1 MARLGRLHRP
11 AAKTN
16 QAPLLPAVRQR
27 GDEFASMS
35 ATTTESPSAQL
46 TPLRRYLILFAVIL
60 ATTLYGTTILV
71 VSTILPQM
79 RGSFS
84 ATADEISW
92 VMTFNILATAIM
104 TPMSGWLANRFG
116 TRTVM
121 VWSLA
126 GFTLATLMCSLATSL
141 EAIVFWRIM
150 QGAFGAP
157 STPLAQSIIME
168 TFRRSEHGFV
178 LGLFGFG
185 VVVGPIIGPTFG
197 GYMAELYTW
206 RWSFYTIVPVGV
218 IATLILRAV
227 LLPDRAEDRKR
238 IRLDWTGFLALSIAI
253 GAMQLVL
260 SRGQR
265 LDWYEST
272 EIVVETFVGVVAFWI
287 FATHSLTAKQ
297 PFLNPRHLLNRNY
310 VLGLIL
316 VTIYGM
322 LNFTPMVLLPPLLRE
337 HAGFPDTVVG
347 VIIAARGMGGMIGF
361 LVAGYT
367 SRFDPRF
374 SITIGYGMLFV
385 AGIWLMAVD
394 LNVTVLSLFL
404 NAFLQGLAIGA
415 IWVPLS
421 VSTFANVKSED
432 MAETTAVFHLLRNLG
447 SSFFISICVAEIV
460 RSTTANYSRMV
471 EMITPFNKILTLPE
485 VIGRWDVDSTT
496 GLARLGQ
503 EITRQSAMIGYLN
516 AFGLFTAACAATL
529 PLILL
534 LQRRSAG

>member
-1 MARLGRLHRP
+1 MASTAT
-11 AAKTN
+11 AA
-16 QAPLLPAVRQR
+16 
-27 GDEFASMS
+27 E
-35 ATTTESPSAQL
+35 QL
-46 TPLRRYLILFAVIL
+46 TPLRRYLILSSVIL

-92 VMTFNILATAIM
+92 VMTFNILATAIV
-104 TPMSGWLANRFG
+104 TPMSGWLSARFG
-116 TRTVM
+116 LRRVM
-121 VWSLA
+121 VFSLA
-126 GFTLATLMCSLATSL
+126 GFTVSTLMCGLATSL
-141 EAIVFWRIM
+141 EGIVFWRIM

-157 STPLAQSIIME
+157 STPLSQSIIMD
-168 TFRRSEHGFV
+168 TFPRHQHGFV

-185 VVVGPIIGPTFG
+185 VVIGPIIGPTLG
-197 GYMAELYTW
+197 GYLADLYTW
-206 RWSFYTIVPVGV
+206 RYSFYFIFPVGV
-218 IATLILRAV
+218 LATIILQFV
-227 LLPDRAEDRKR
+227 LLPDNKDEERQA
-238 IRLDWTGFLALSIAI
+238 RLDWTGFLALSVAI
-253 GAMQLVL
+253 GAMQLIL

-265 LDWYEST
+265 LDWFESS
-272 EIVVETFVGVVAFWI
+272 EIIIETFIAVVAFWI
-287 FATHSLTAKQ
+287 FAAHSLTAKQ
-297 PFLNPRHLLNRNY
+297 PFLNPKHLVNRNY
-310 VLGLIL
+310 VLGLVL

-361 LVAGYT
+361 LVAGFA
-367 SRFDPRF
+367 SRFDPRISMTMGF
-374 SITIGYGMLFV
+374 GMLFT
-385 AGIWLMAVD
+385 AGLWLMAVD

-415 IWVPLS
+415 IWVPLT
-421 VSTFANVKSED
+421 VSTFSNVENKD

-460 RSTTANYSRMV
+460 RSTSTNYSRMV
-471 EMITPFNKILTLPE
+471 EMVTPFNKILTLPE
-485 VIGRWDVDSTT
+485 VIGRWDLNSST
-496 GLARLGQ
+496 GLARLGA

-534 LQRRSAG
+534 MRRRTVQPQ

>member
-1 MARLGRLHRP
+1 MATP
-11 AAKTN
+11 A
-16 QAPLLPAVRQR
+16 PAVTR
-27 GDEFASMS
+27 F
-35 ATTTESPSAQL
+35 
-46 TPLRRYLILFAVIL
+46 TPLRRYLILASVIL

-92 VMTFNILATAIM
+92 VMTFNILATAIV
-104 TPMSGWLANRFG
+104 TPMAGWLSTRFG
-116 TRTVM
+116 TRRVM
-121 VWSLA
+121 VFSLG
-126 GFTLATLMCSLATSL
+126 GFTFSTLMCGLSTSL
-141 EAIVFWRIM
+141 EGIVFWRIM

-157 STPLAQSIIME
+157 STPLSQSIIMDA
-168 TFRRSEHGFV
+168 FPRQHHGFV

-185 VVVGPIIGPTFG
+185 VVIGPIIGPTLG
-197 GYMAELYTW
+197 GYLAELYTW
-206 RWSFYTIVPVGV
+206 RWAFYCIFPVGV
-218 IATLILRAV
+218 LATIILQFV
-227 LLPDRAEDRKR
+227 LPPDEPEDRR
-238 IRLDWTGFLALSIAI
+238 NVRLDWTGFLALSVAI
-253 GAMQLVL
+253 GAMQLIL

-272 EIVVETFVGVVAFWI
+272 EIIVETFVGIVAFWI
-287 FATHSLTAKQ
+287 FAVHSLTAKQ
-297 PFLNPRHLLNRNY
+297 PFLNPKHLINRNY
-310 VLGLIL
+310 VLGLVL

-347 VIIAARGMGGMIGF
+347 VIIAARGIGGMIGF
-361 LVAGYT
+361 LVAGFT
-367 SRFDPRF
+367 SRFDPRI
-374 SITIGYGMLFV
+374 SMTIGFGMLFT

-415 IWVPLS
+415 IWVPLT
-421 VSTFANVKSED
+421 VSTFSNVESKD

-460 RSTTANYSRMV
+460 RSTTTNYSRMV
-471 EMITPFNKILTLPE
+471 EMVTPFNKMLTLPG
-485 VIGRWDVDSTT
+485 VIGNWDLNSTS
-496 GLARLGQ
+496 GLARLGA

-516 AFGLFTAACAATL
+516 AFGLFTAMCAATL

-534 LQRRSAG
+534 MRRRGA

>member
-1 MARLGRLHRP
+1 MRGPHSKANYIHMADTV
-11 AAKTN
+11 AAID
-16 QAPLLPAVRQR
+16 R
-27 GDEFASMS
+27 
-35 ATTTESPSAQL
+35 TTSLQ
-46 TPLRRYLILFAVIL
+46 RYLILTSVIL

-92 VMTFNILATAIM
+92 VMTFNILATAIV
-104 TPMSGWLANRFG
+104 TPMTGWLAARFG
-116 TRTVM
+116 VKRTM
-121 VWSLA
+121 VWSLS
-126 GFTLATLMCSLATSL
+126 GFTVATLMCGLAESL

-157 STPLAQSIIME
+157 STPLSQSIIMA
-168 TFRRSEHGFV
+168 TFPRHQHGFV
-178 LGLFGFG
+178 MGIFGFG
-185 VVVGPIIGPTFG
+185 VVIGPVIGPTLG
-197 GYMAELYTW
+197 GYMAEIYTW
-206 RWSFYTIVPVGV
+206 RWAFYTLFPAGIV
-218 IATLILRAV
+218 AV
-227 LLPDRAEDRKR
+227 AGLQLFLLPDPPRKKNNAGD
-238 IRLDWTGFLALSIAI
+238 RLDWTGFLALSVSI
-253 GAMQLVL
+253 GAVQLIL

-265 LDWYEST
+265 LDWYDST
-272 EIVVETFVGVVAFWI
+272 EIIVETFVALVAFWI
-287 FATHSLTAKQ
+287 FAVHSLTAKH

-310 VLGLIL
+310 VLGVVL

-337 HAGFPDTVVG
+337 HAGFPDTLVG
-347 VIIAARGMGGMIGF
+347 IIIAARGIGGMIGF
-361 LVAGYT
+361 LAAGYA
-367 SRFDPRF
+367 SRFDPRI
-374 SITIGYGMLFV
+374 SMTIGFGMLFF
-385 AGIWLMAVD
+385 AGVWLMAVD

-415 IWVPLS
+415 IWVPLT
-421 VSTFANVKSED
+421 VSTFADVASED
-432 MAETTAVFHLLRNLG
+432 MAETTAVYHLMRNLG

-485 VIGRWDVDSTT
+485 VIGSWDTDTAT

-534 LQRRSAG
+534 MHRKT

>member
-1 MARLGRLHRP
+1 MAST
-11 AAKTN
+11 AA
-16 QAPLLPAVRQR
+16 AAA
-27 GDEFASMS
+27 DI
-35 ATTTESPSAQL
+35 
-46 TPLRRYLILFAVIL
+46 TPFRRYLILTSVIL

-71 VSTILPQM
+71 VATILPQM

-92 VMTFNILATAIM
+92 VMTFNILATAIV
-104 TPMSGWLANRFG
+104 TPMSGWLAARFG
-116 TRTVM
+116 ERQVM
-121 VWSLA
+121 VWSVF
-126 GFTLATLMCSLATSL
+126 GFTISTLMCGLATNL
-141 EAIVFWRIM
+141 ESIVFWRIM
-150 QGAFGAP
+150 QGGFGAP
-157 STPLAQSIIME
+157 STPLAQSIIMA
-168 TFRRSEHGFV
+168 TFPRRQHGFV

-185 VVVGPIIGPTFG
+185 VVIGPIIGPTLG
-197 GYMAELYTW
+197 GYLADLYTW
-206 RWSFYTIVPVGV
+206 RWSFYCIFPVGILATIV
-218 IATLILRAV
+218 LRFA
-227 LLPDRAEDRKR
+227 LLPDEAADRRAV
-238 IRLDWTGFLALSIAI
+238 RLDWTGFLALSVAI
-253 GAMQLVL
+253 GAVQLVL

-272 EIVVETFVGVVAFWI
+272 EIIVETFIAVVAFWI
-287 FATHSLTAKQ
+287 FAAHSVTAKH
-297 PFLNPRHLLNRNY
+297 PFLNPKHLLNRNY

-316 VTIYGM
+316 VMIYGM

-337 HAGFPDTVVG
+337 HAGFPDAVVG

-367 SRFDPRF
+367 SRFDPRI
-374 SITIGYGMLFV
+374 SMTIGFGMLFT
-385 AGIWLMAVD
+385 AGVWLMTVD
-394 LNVTVLSLFL
+394 LNVTVLSLFM

-460 RSTTANYSRMV
+460 RSTTTNYSRMV

-485 VIGRWDVDSTT
+485 VIGRWDPDSVT
-496 GLARLGQ
+496 GLARLGR

-534 LQRRSAG
+534 MGRRRSQP

>member
-1 MARLGRLHRP
+1 MA
-11 AAKTN
+11 
-16 QAPLLPAVRQR
+16 
-27 GDEFASMS
+27 D
-35 ATTTESPSAQL
+35 TTTASAGGQL
-46 TPLRRYLILFAVIL
+46 STLRRYLILVAVIL

-116 TRTVM
+116 TRRVM
-121 VWSLA
+121 VYSLGGFTISTIMCGLA
-126 GFTLATLMCSLATSL
+126 GSL

-168 TFRRSEHGFV
+168 TFPRHQHGLV

-185 VVVGPIIGPTFG
+185 VVIGPVFGPTFG

-206 RWSFYTIVPVGV
+206 RWSFYSLFPVGV
-218 IATLILRAV
+218 IATIILHLV
-227 LLPDRAEDRKR
+227 IPDDQDTERNRV
-238 IRLDWTGFLALSIAI
+238 RLDWTGFLALSVAIA
-253 GAMQLVL
+253 AMQLVL

-265 LDWYEST
+265 LDWYGST
-272 EIVVETFVGVVAFWI
+272 EIIVETFIGIVAFWI
-287 FATHSLTAKQ
+287 FTTHSLTAKQ
-297 PFLNPRHLLNRNY
+297 PFLNPRHLMNRNY

-337 HAGFPDTVVG
+337 HAGFPDTIVG
-347 VIIAARGMGGMIGF
+347 MIIAARGMGGMIGF
-361 LVAGYT
+361 LVAGFT
-367 SRFDPRF
+367 SRFEPRL
-374 SITIGYGMLFV
+374 SMTIGFGMLFV

-460 RSTTANYSRMV
+460 RSTTTNYSRMV
-471 EMITPFNKILTLPE
+471 EMITPFNKVLTLPE
-485 VIGRWDVDSTT
+485 VIGRWDVDTAP

-503 EITRQSAMIGYLN
+503 EIARQSAMIGYLN

-534 LQRRSAG
+534 LRRRDAV